1 MSSWLAIAVPYL
13 PEIIHLARPLFTRNR
28 NADTDKTPELAAQQ
42 IAELQRIYGLL
53 HVHGELLDVFHVVCH
68 RDLQLAADALDKRLR
83 FAHTIN
89 IVALTAAVLAFC
101 TAVYALTA

>member
-42 IAELQRIYGLL
+42 IAELQVAVADNVENIKKLAM
-53 HVHGELLDVFHVVCH
+53 DMQQTI
-68 RDLQLAADALDKRLR
+68 DALQLAADALDKRLR
-83 FAHTIN
+83 LAHTIN
-89 IVALTAAVLAFC
+89 IIALTAAVLAFC